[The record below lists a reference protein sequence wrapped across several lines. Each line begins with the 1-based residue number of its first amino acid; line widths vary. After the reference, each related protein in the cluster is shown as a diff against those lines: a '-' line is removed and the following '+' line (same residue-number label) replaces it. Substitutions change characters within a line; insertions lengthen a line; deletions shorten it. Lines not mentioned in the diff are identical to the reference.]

1 MSNISSSSIR
11 KVRRQFA
18 SDMQAPDSLP
28 ISGKRVGFPEG
39 KGAQFFR
46 VLHVLQKS
54 QHSPEL
60 VHGIRRQTFRAV
72 LQVEPFQ
79 TLVDEVSNFHWFYC
93 SLLPYACQPDPGGVG
108 RESAHADRR
117 YL

>member
-1 MSNISSSSIR
+1 MVFSSMIVFIIDVQYLVVLDPEG
-11 KVRRQFA
+11 KAPIA

-28 ISGKRVGFPEG
+28 ISGKRVRFPEG

-46 VLHVLQKS
+46 ILRVLQKS

-60 VHGIRRQTFRAV
+60 VHGIGRQTLRAV

-79 TLVDEVSNFHWFYC
+79 TLVDEVSNFHRFI
-93 SLLPYACQPDPGGVG
+93 L
-108 RESAHADRR
+108 
-117 YL
+117 